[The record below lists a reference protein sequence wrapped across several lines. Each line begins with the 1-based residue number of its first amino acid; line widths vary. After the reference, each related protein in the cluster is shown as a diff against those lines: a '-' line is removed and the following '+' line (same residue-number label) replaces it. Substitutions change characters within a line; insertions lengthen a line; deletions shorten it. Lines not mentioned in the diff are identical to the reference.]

1 MAKNTAAKSTA
12 VYALTPKGIELG
24 RRIAEGLGGE
34 LHVPERFAAESDC
47 LGFEA
52 LLPLVAGTFHLYNRH
67 VFVTAAGI
75 AVRAISPFMS
85 GKTEDPA
92 VAVMDQEGR
101 FAVSILSG
109 HLGGANDLVREL
121 AEATGAQAVIT
132 TATDNAGLPSLDVL
146 AGQAGLVADDPG
158 KFKIVSVAL
167 LEGRDVQIFDP
178 DGQLN
183 LHKTS
188 LFVPGSP
195 EKWEA
200 DKPGVWV
207 DWRSGG
213 MFPETLRLYPPVL
226 ALGLGCRRGTKAS
239 EIVSLVH
246 KTLKNNGLSLESLA
260 RAGSIEAKADEE
272 GLLLAVR
279 ELGLAPEFF
288 PAERL
293 KGVTVENPSE
303 TVLRHMGVESVCEA
317 AARLLSRNGRLVATK
332 TKSPQATAAVA
343 LMENTEK

>member
-1 MAKNTAAKSTA
+1 MKSTA

-24 RRIAEGLGGE
+24 RRIAESLGGE
-34 LHVPERFAAESDC
+34 LHVPQRFAAQSGGPGSEA

-52 LLPLVAGTFHLYNRH
+52 LLPLVAGTFHLYKRH

-75 AVRAISPFMS
+75 AVRAIAPLMC
-85 GKTEDPA
+85 GKAKDPA

-109 HLGGANDLVREL
+109 HLGGANELVREL
-121 AEATGAQAVIT
+121 SGITGAEPVIT
-132 TATDNAGLPSLDVL
+132 TATDSAGLPALDML
-146 AGQAGLVADDPG
+146 AGEAGLVADDPG
-158 KFKIVSVAL
+158 KFKIVSAAL

-178 DGQLN
+178 DGRLS
-183 LHKTS
+183 LHKEP
-188 LFVPGSP
+188 LFVHKLSQ
-195 EKWEA
+195 EWEA
-200 DKPGVWV
+200 NKPGVWV

-213 MFPETLRLYPPVL
+213 GFSETLRLYPPVL
-226 ALGLGCRRGTKAS
+226 ALGLGCRRGAKAS
-239 EIVSLVH
+239 EIVNLVK
-246 KTLKNNGLSLESLA
+246 KTLSDNGLALESVA

-288 PAERL
+288 SAESL

-317 AARLLSRNGRLVATK
+317 AARLLSRNGRLVASK

-343 LMENTEK
+343 LMSDTEK